1 VAGKADQLAQLVLGS
16 GAAVGTVRALV
27 RDLIADFLSWVVR
40 TALTALAA
48 ATVTLAGSTAAAI
61 TAVALEAY
69 RLARTIAER
78 ISPLLD
84 ALSHAATTA
93 GALVAGMRHTTAD
106 SRAGARY
113 MQEPLGQ
120 VPAAQV
126 VEAGKQFSGT
136 APENPP
142 PEQQPTR

>member
-1 VAGKADQLAQLVLGS
+1 M
-16 GAAVGTVRALV
+16 RAPRSL
-27 RDLIADFLSWVVR
+27 
-40 TALTALAA
+40 ALAA

-61 TAVALEAY
+61 AAVALEAY

-93 GALVAGMRHTTAD
+93 GALVAGMRHTAAD
-106 SRAGARY
+106 ARAGALY

-136 APENPP
+136 ALENPP
-142 PEQQPTR
+142 PEQTTHAMISPSRNRVNHPGPTHVSFDVSASPELVA